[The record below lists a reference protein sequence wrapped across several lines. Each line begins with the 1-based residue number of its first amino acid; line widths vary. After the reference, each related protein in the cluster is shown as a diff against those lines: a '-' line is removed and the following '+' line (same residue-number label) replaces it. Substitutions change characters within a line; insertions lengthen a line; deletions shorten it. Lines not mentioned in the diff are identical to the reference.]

1 MVAVIESREVRTM
14 RRIEDVTL
22 GWADRRRR
30 RRWNIR
36 EGSLLDILSYLAI
49 FAGFWVV
56 VILAMLWAPR

>member
-1 MVAVIESREVRTM
+1 M